1 MEALRLKLVED
12 LTIKLKQY
20 IHEKGINLSEEEIVE
35 LINKRVPKEPFDY
48 QRPTY
53 SEHLCQARIWQKGL
67 QCTHA
72 KKNGDYCDKHNR
84 MIKIDGLLRFGDI
97 REERPAYDLIKQQQG
112 DLVRLQWIEPDPMKR
127 LQNLLDKQQQK
138 IINSTSRIYL

>member
-1 MEALRLKLVED
+1 MRKVSIYPKED
-12 LTIKLKQY
+12 
-20 IHEKGINLSEEEIVE
+20 IVE
-35 LINKRVPKEPFDY
+35 LINKRFLKNPLIIKDQLIASIYVKHVY
-48 QRPTY
+48 GKKVY
-53 SEHLCQARIWQKGL
+53 SA
-67 QCTHA
+67 HA